1 MATAA
6 ERPAVRRPSPGTDAG
21 RRPRA
26 PKGAGRGARA
36 AAVLLSP
43 FFLLFTCVTLIPIG
57 YAVYLSLF
65 RTEHSGL
72 GFGPASTVFAGLGN
86 YGKLLGDSVFRA
98 GFAHVALY
106 GVIYIPTM
114 MVLALAGAL
123 LLDSTLAKAARFFQL
138 VFFLPSQVPGILA
151 ALLWLYLYTPHISP
165 VMQWLGDLGANPDL
179 NRQVWLLPAMA
190 NIAVWQYTG
199 YNIVIFFVALKAIPR
214 EITEAATVDGA
225 SELRTAVSIKLPLI
239 GPAATFA
246 GLMTLVG
253 VLQLFTE
260 PLVLQ
265 ELAPGAIGA
274 QWTPNLYNY
283 NSAFIDQNTAT
294 AAAGSIL
301 LALLAGL
308 LSYAVTR
315 LTRKWRSV
323 A

>member
-1 MATAA
+1 MATDT
-6 ERPAVRRPSPGTDAG
+6 PAVRRPPAQK
-21 RRPRA
+21 A
-26 PKGAGRGARA
+26 AAGRGPRRRRGHGGRA

-43 FFLLFTCVTLIPIG
+43 FFLLFTAVTLVPVG

-65 RTEHSGL
+65 RTERSGL
-72 GFGPASTVFAGLGN
+72 GFGPATTVFAGLGN
-86 YGKLLGDSVFRA
+86 YGKLLGDSMFRG
-98 GFAHVALY
+98 GFLHVAVY

-114 MVLALAGAL
+114 MVLAMAGAL
-123 LLDSTLAKAARFFQL
+123 LLDSTLAKAARLFQL
-138 VFFLPSQVPGILA
+138 IYFLPSQVPGILA
-151 ALLWLYLYTPHISP
+151 ALIWLYLYTPHISP
-165 VMQWLGDLGANPDL
+165 VMQWLAGLGASPDL
-179 NRQVWLLPAMA
+179 NRPVWLLPAMA

-199 YNIVIFFVALKAIPR
+199 YNIVIFYVALKAIPR
-214 EITEAATVDGA
+214 EVTEAAMVDGA

-265 ELAPGAIGA
+265 ELAPGAIGG

-283 NSAFIDQNTAT
+283 NAAFLDQNTAT
-294 AAAGSIL
+294 AAAGSIM

-308 LSYAVTR
+308 LSFAVMR
-315 LTRKWRSV
+315 FTRKWRNLT
-323 A
+323 